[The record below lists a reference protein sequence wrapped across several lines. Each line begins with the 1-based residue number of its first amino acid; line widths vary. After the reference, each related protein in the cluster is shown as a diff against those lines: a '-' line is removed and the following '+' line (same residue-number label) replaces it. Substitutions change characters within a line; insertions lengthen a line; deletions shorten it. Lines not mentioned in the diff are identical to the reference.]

1 MVNNTL
7 LEEISQL
14 ISEYQKIFYMD
25 NQVVIEEFQT
35 SFERLTTGFNQIKKE
50 AGIRAI
56 TEAPDFNIFYLMGMT
71 RDEVR
76 THSAMLANLLNPNG
90 SHGQG
95 ELFLRTYIDYCKDKF
110 PDFPLNTEELDIG
123 RWSAHAE
130 MTTHHGRL
138 DVVVMNPTLG
148 YLCLIENK
156 VDAYEQP
163 KQLQRY
169 WNWMESRFREFPFQA
184 LIFLTVKGYEATTA
198 WDFPYYRLSYNQ
210 DIPNWLESTLSDI
223 QAPVVETIVEQY
235 IDVVIRL

>member
-1 MVNNTL
+1 MTDPSSVQDISHFISTYEQRFFVNKTVKV
-7 LEEISQL
+7 Q
-14 ISEYQKIFYMD
+14 
-25 NQVVIEEFQT
+25 EFKD
-35 SFERLTTGFNQIKKE
+35 SFSRLKTEFAHIKKE
-50 AGIRAI
+50 AGIRAV

-76 THSAMLANLLNPNG
+76 THSAVLANLLNPNG

-95 ELFLRTYIDYCKDKF
+95 VLFLRTYIDYCKDKYLN
-110 PDFPLNTEELDIG
+110 FPLNTEELDTG

-130 MTTHHGRL
+130 MTTQHGRL

-169 WNWMESRFREFPFQA
+169 WQWMESRFREFPFQA
-184 LIFLTVKGYEATTA
+184 LIFLTIKGYDATTA

-210 DIPNWLESTLSDI
+210 DIPNWLESAVPEI
-223 QAPVVETIVEQY
+223 QAPVVKTIVEQY

>member
-1 MVNNTL
+1 MSSSVQDISQFISDYQQRFYVNNSDYL
-7 LEEISQL
+7 Q
-14 ISEYQKIFYMD
+14 D
-25 NQVVIEEFQT
+25 FQT
-35 SFERLTTGFNQIKKE
+35 SFSRLKTEFTKIKKE
-50 AGIRAI
+50 AGIRAV

-95 ELFLRTYIDYCKDKF
+95 VLFLGTYIDYCKDKYLN
-110 PDFPLNTEELDIG
+110 FPLNTEELDTG

-130 MTTHHGRL
+130 MTTRHGRL
-138 DVVVMNPTLG
+138 DVVIMNPTIG

-169 WNWMESRFREFPFQA
+169 WSWMESRYREFPIQA
-184 LIFLTVKGYEATTA
+184 LIFLTIKGYEATTA
-198 WDFPYYRLSYNQ
+198 WDFPYYRLSYNK
-210 DIPNWLESTLSDI
+210 DIAAWLENTILEI
-223 QAPVVETIVEQY
+223 QAPIVKVIVEQY
-235 IDVVIRL
+235 LDVVLRL